1 METTEYTLDDVK
13 REAGKEV
20 QKRESSERMQLI
32 IFKLGSEEY
41 GLSIDQIKEVVLTPR
56 IARMPQA
63 AGHIKGVANIRGNI
77 IAIMDL
83 EQKFGL
89 TGSNSIESS
98 NTSNYTLVV
107 ESDEYKVGVL
117 VKEVPNT
124 LSISVSDIDTAS
136 NFVQYTTLDSSSVI
150 GVVKSGE
157 RMIIL
162 IDMIKLIEAEN
173 IAESIN
179 QEKTINRI
187 I

>member
-1 METTEYTLDDVK
+1 METTTEYTIEDVK
-13 REAGKEV
+13 NDASKEV
-20 QKRESSERMQLI
+20 QKREHTERMQLI
-32 IFKLGSEEY
+32 IFKLGTEEY
-41 GLSIDQIKEVVLTPR
+41 GLSIEQIKEVVLTPR
-56 IARMPQA
+56 IAKMPQTSEYV
-63 AGHIKGVANIRGNI
+63 KGVANIRGNI

-89 TGSNSIESS
+89 TKSVAVDDTSN
-98 NTSNYTLVV
+98 SNYTLVV

-136 NFVQYTTLDSSSVI
+136 NFVQYTSLDTDSVI

-173 IAESIN
+173 IKN
-179 QEKTINRI
+179 P
-187 I
+187 

>member
-1 METTEYTLDDVK
+1 METTTEYTIEDVK
-13 REAGKEV
+13 RDAGKEV
-20 QKRESSERMQLI
+20 AKREHSERMQLI

-41 GLSIDQIKEVVLTPR
+41 GLSIEQIKEVVLTPR
-56 IARMPQA
+56 IAKMPQTSE
-63 AGHIKGVANIRGNI
+63 HIKGVANIRGNI

-89 TGSNSIESS
+89 VKNGLTEMN
-98 NTSNYTLVV
+98 NNSNYTLVV
-107 ESDEYKVGVL
+107 ESEEYKVGVL

-124 LSISVSDIDTAS
+124 LSINVSDIDTAS
-136 NFVQYTTLDSSSVI
+136 NFVQYTSLDTNSVI

-173 IAESIN
+173 LKETLT
-179 QEKTINRI
+179 K
-187 I
+187 

>member
-1 METTEYTLDDVK
+1 METTAEYTIDDVK

-20 QKRESSERMQLI
+20 QKREHSERMQLI

-56 IARMPQA
+56 IARMPQTSE
-63 AGHIKGVANIRGNI
+63 HIKGVANIRGNI

-89 TGSNSIESS
+89 TKNELAANNSS
-98 NTSNYTLVV
+98 SNYTLVV

-124 LSISVSDIDTAS
+124 LSINVSDIDTAS
-136 NFVQYTTLDSSSVI
+136 NFVQYTSLDSNSVI

-173 IAESIN
+173 IKETLI
-179 QEKTINRI
+179 K
-187 I
+187 

>member
-1 METTEYTLDDVK
+1 METTTEYTIEDVK
-13 REAGKEV
+13 RDAGKEV
-20 QKRESSERMQLI
+20 AKREHSERMQLI

-41 GLSIDQIKEVVLTPR
+41 GLSIEQIKEVVLTPR
-56 IARMPQA
+56 IAKMPQTA
-63 AGHIKGVANIRGNI
+63 EHIKGVANIRGNI

-89 TGSNSIESS
+89 TKPGTTENK
-98 NTSNYTLVV
+98 NNSNYTLVV
-107 ESDEYKVGVL
+107 ESEEYKVGVL

-124 LSISVSDIDTAS
+124 LSINVSDIDTAS
-136 NFVQYTTLDSSSVI
+136 NFVQYTSLDTSSVI

-173 IAESIN
+173 L
-179 QEKTINRI
+179 KDTLTK
-187 I
+187 

>member
-1 METTEYTLDDVK
+1 MEATTEYTIEDVK
-13 REAGKEV
+13 RDAGKEQ
-20 QKRESSERMQLI
+20 QKREHSERMQLI

-41 GLSIDQIKEVVLTPR
+41 GLSIEQIKEVVLTPR
-56 IARMPQA
+56 IAKMPQTA
-63 AGHIKGVANIRGNI
+63 SYIKGVANIRGNI

-89 TGSNSIESS
+89 TKNQAQENDVNSH
-98 NTSNYTLVV
+98 YTLVV
-107 ESDEYKVGVL
+107 ESDEYKVGIL

-124 LSISVSDIDTAS
+124 LSINTSDIDTAS
-136 NFVQYTTLDSSSVI
+136 NFVQYTSLDVDSVI

-173 IAESIN
+173 IKETIIN
-179 QEKTINRI
+179 K
-187 I
+187 

>member
-1 METTEYTLDDVK
+1 MSSTEYTLEDVK
-13 REAGKEV
+13 REAGKEI
-20 QKRESSERMQLI
+20 QKREHSERMQLI

-56 IARMPQA
+56 IAKMPQTA
-63 AGHIKGVANIRGNI
+63 EHIKGVANIRGNI

-89 TGSNSIESS
+89 NKAAAADNAG
-98 NTSNYTLVV
+98 TSNYTLVV
-107 ESDEYKVGVL
+107 ESEEYKVGVL

-124 LSISVSDIDTAS
+124 LSINVSDIDTAS
-136 NFVQYTTLDSSSVI
+136 NFVQYTSLDTNSVI
-150 GVVKSGE
+150 GVVKSGD

-173 IAESIN
+173 A
-179 QEKTINRI
+179 KDI
-187 I
+187 ILKQ

>member
-1 METTEYTLDDVK
+1 MEPTTEYTVDDVK
-13 REAGKEV
+13 REATSEV
-20 QKRESSERMQLI
+20 KKREHTERMQLI

-41 GLSIDQIKEVVLTPR
+41 GLSIEQIKEVVLTPR
-56 IARMPQA
+56 IAKMPQSSEY
-63 AGHIKGVANIRGNI
+63 IKGVANIRGNI

-89 TGSNSIESS
+89 TKEHKIDATSN
-98 NTSNYTLVV
+98 SNYTLVV
-107 ESDEYKVGVL
+107 ESEEYKVGVL

-136 NFVQYTTLDSSSVI
+136 NFVQYTSLDTDSVI

-173 IAESIN
+173 IKE
-179 QEKTINRI
+179 TII
-187 I
+187 K

>member
-1 METTEYTLDDVK
+1 MEPTTEYTVDDVK
-13 REAGKEV
+13 REATSEV
-20 QKRESSERMQLI
+20 KKREHSERMQLI

-41 GLSIDQIKEVVLTPR
+41 GLSIEQIKEVVLTPR
-56 IARMPQA
+56 IAKMPQSSEY
-63 AGHIKGVANIRGNI
+63 IKGVANIRGNI

-89 TGSNSIESS
+89 TKENKIDAA
-98 NTSNYTLVV
+98 NNSNYTLVV
-107 ESDEYKVGVL
+107 ESEEYKVGVL

-136 NFVQYTTLDSSSVI
+136 NFVQYTSLDTDSVI

-173 IAESIN
+173 LKE
-179 QEKTINRI
+179 TII
-187 I
+187 K

>member
-1 METTEYTLDDVK
+1 MEPTTEYTVDDVK
-13 REAGKEV
+13 REATSEV
-20 QKRESSERMQLI
+20 KKREHSERMQLI

-41 GLSIDQIKEVVLTPR
+41 GLSIEQIKEVVLTPR
-56 IARMPQA
+56 IAKMPQSSEY
-63 AGHIKGVANIRGNI
+63 IKGVANIRGNI

-89 TGSNSIESS
+89 TKEHKTDDAN
-98 NTSNYTLVV
+98 NSNYTLVV
-107 ESDEYKVGVL
+107 ESEEYKVGVL

-136 NFVQYTTLDSSSVI
+136 NFVQYTSLDTDSVI

-173 IAESIN
+173 IKE
-179 QEKTINRI
+179 TII
-187 I
+187 K

>member
-1 METTEYTLDDVK
+1 MEATTEYTIEDAK

-20 QKRESSERMQLI
+20 AKREHSERMQLI

-41 GLSIDQIKEVVLTPR
+41 GLSIEQIKEVVLTPR
-56 IARMPQA
+56 IARMPQTA
-63 AGHIKGVANIRGNI
+63 EHIKGVANIRGNI

-89 TGSNSIESS
+89 TKNDATESK
-98 NTSNYTLVV
+98 NNSNYTLVV

-124 LSISVSDIDTAS
+124 LSINVSDIDTAS
-136 NFVQYTTLDSSSVI
+136 NFVQYTSLDSSSVI

-173 IAESIN
+173 LKETLT
-179 QEKTINRI
+179 K
-187 I
+187 

>member
-1 METTEYTLDDVK
+1 METATEYTIEDVK
-13 REAGKEV
+13 RDASKEV
-20 QKRESSERMQLI
+20 QKREHSERMQLI

-41 GLSIDQIKEVVLTPR
+41 GLSIEQIKEVVLTPR
-56 IARMPQA
+56 IAKMPQTSD
-63 AGHIKGVANIRGNI
+63 HIKGVANIRGNI

-89 TGSNSIESS
+89 TKSNAITEGD
-98 NTSNYTLVV
+98 NSNYTLVV

-136 NFVQYTTLDSSSVI
+136 NFVQYTSLDTDSVI

-173 IAESIN
+173 IKE
-179 QEKTINRI
+179 TII
-187 I
+187 K

>member
-1 METTEYTLDDVK
+1 MSGSADYTIEDVK
-13 REAGKEV
+13 REAGQETR
-20 QKRESSERMQLI
+20 KREPSERMQLI

-41 GLSIDQIKEVVLTPR
+41 GLSIEQIKEVVLTPR
-56 IARMPQA
+56 IARMPQTA
-63 AGHIKGVANIRGNI
+63 DHIKGVANIRGNI

-89 TGSNSIESS
+89 TKNVVTD
-98 NTSNYTLVV
+98 NPNNSNYTLVV
-107 ESDEYKVGVL
+107 ESETYKVGVL

-124 LSISVSDIDTAS
+124 LSIHVSDIDTAS
-136 NFVQYTTLDSSSVI
+136 TFIQYTSFDANSII

-173 IAESIN
+173 TKETLI
-179 QEKTINRI
+179 
-187 I
+187 

>member
-1 METTEYTLDDVK
+1 MEATTEYTIEDVK
-13 REAGKEV
+13 RDAGKEL
-20 QKRESSERMQLI
+20 QKREHSERMQLI

-41 GLSIDQIKEVVLTPR
+41 GLSIEQIKEVVLTPR
-56 IARMPQA
+56 IAKMPQTA
-63 AGHIKGVANIRGNI
+63 SYIKGVANIRGNI

-89 TGSNSIESS
+89 TKGNLQGSDANSH
-98 NTSNYTLVV
+98 YTLVV
-107 ESDEYKVGVL
+107 ESEEYKVGIL

-124 LSISVSDIDTAS
+124 LSINTTDIDTAS
-136 NFVQYTTLDSSSVI
+136 NFVQYTSLDADSVI

-173 IAESIN
+173 IKETIIN
-179 QEKTINRI
+179 K
-187 I
+187 

>member
-1 METTEYTLDDVK
+1 METTEYTLEDV
-13 REAGKEV
+13 RNEAVKEV
-20 QKRESSERMQLI
+20 QKKEHSEKVQLI
-32 IFKLGSEEY
+32 IFKLGNEEY
-41 GLSIDQIKEVVLTPR
+41 GLSIEQIKEVVLTPR
-56 IARMPQA
+56 IARMPQTA
-63 AGHIKGVANIRGNI
+63 DYIKGVANIRGNI

-89 TGSNSIESS
+89 TKANTTESGD
-98 NTSNYTLVV
+98 NSNYTLVV

-136 NFVQYTTLDSSSVI
+136 NFVQYTSLDSDSVI

-157 RMIIL
+157 RMIIM

-173 IAESIN
+173 IRETVNNI
-179 QEKTINRI
+179 KK
-187 I
+187 

>member
-1 METTEYTLDDVK
+1 MSSATDYTLEDVR
-13 REAGKEV
+13 REASQETRKKEY
-20 QKRESSERMQLI
+20 SERMQLI

-41 GLSIDQIKEVVLTPR
+41 GLSIEQIKEVVLTPR
-56 IARMPQA
+56 IARMPQTA
-63 AGHIKGVANIRGNI
+63 PHIKGVANIRGSI

-89 TGSNSIESS
+89 VRPTDAEEKIH
-98 NTSNYTLVV
+98 SNYTLVV
-107 ESDEYKVGVL
+107 ESETYKVGVL

-124 LSISVSDIDTAS
+124 LSINVSDIDTAS
-136 NFVQYTTLDSSSVI
+136 SFIQYTSFDANSVI

-173 IAESIN
+173 NRELIN
-179 QEKTINRI
+179 
-187 I
+187 

>member
-1 METTEYTLDDVK
+1 METTTEYTIEDVK
-13 REAGKEV
+13 RDAGKEV
-20 QKRESSERMQLI
+20 AKREHSERMQLI

-41 GLSIDQIKEVVLTPR
+41 GLSIEQIKEVVLTPR
-56 IARMPQA
+56 IAKMPQTSD
-63 AGHIKGVANIRGNI
+63 HIKGVANIRGNI

-89 TGSNSIESS
+89 MKNGGTEIKN
-98 NTSNYTLVV
+98 NSNYTLVV
-107 ESDEYKVGVL
+107 ESEEYKVGVL

-124 LSISVSDIDTAS
+124 LSINVSDIDTAS
-136 NFVQYTTLDSSSVI
+136 NFVQYTSLDTNSVI

-173 IAESIN
+173 LKETLT
-179 QEKTINRI
+179 K
-187 I
+187 